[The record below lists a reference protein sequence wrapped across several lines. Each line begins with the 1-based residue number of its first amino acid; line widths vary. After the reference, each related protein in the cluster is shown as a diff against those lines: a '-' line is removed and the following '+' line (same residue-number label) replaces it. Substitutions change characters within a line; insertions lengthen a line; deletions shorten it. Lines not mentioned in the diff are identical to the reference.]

1 MTADSKR
8 VHEDF
13 AAPMELAGIL
23 FRLYLIVQWIFLSS
37 TIILFNKWLL
47 SKAGF
52 HFPLTLVI
60 MHMLFVTFCAQLW
73 RRLGWAENPTI
84 SWSDIGMRF
93 MYAQ

>member
-1 MTADSKR
+1 